1 MEGGV
6 ALKQDNHAAVF
17 TPFDRAP
24 LAAAQCLDEVYRAF
38 GRYDVD
44 WFWCAQCFGPDDKK
58 RMRAYPDP
66 RTAPAEAFS
75 GIYSEHP
82 TCSGGET
89 TFLHWLPRAIELQFL
104 AKGIDPSLTVQ
115 MFRLGMLA
123 WPDAEIQALRRLF
136 CRIAL
141 NWWTSG
147 DITPL
152 QLTPNRGVRI
162 HDRTIGRRLM
172 EVLCA
177 LRVDMGSVAEALV
190 DIDTPTAW
198 FSLLDAFQ
206 ADAVLGDSVYYVL
219 HDDEDETA
227 FRRAHAALNSF
238 ARVGVSRYISRQG
251 LVEKWETAALG
262 DPALADAISDA
273 EMLFDAYRVEQSE
286 AEAADDREAIRVAI
300 RCRA

>member
-1 MEGGV
+1 M
-6 ALKQDNHAAVF
+6 ALKQDNHAGVF
-17 TPFDRAP
+17 MPFDRAP
-24 LAAAQCLDEVYRAF
+24 AAAAQCLDDAYRAF
-38 GRYDVD
+38 GRHDID

-58 RMRAYPDP
+58 RMRAYPNP

-75 GIYSEHP
+75 GIHNEHP

-104 AKGIDPSLTVQ
+104 AKAIDPSLTVQ

-123 WPDAEIQALRRLF
+123 WPDAETQVLRRLF

-147 DITPL
+147 DIVPL
-152 QLTPNRGVRI
+152 QLTPDRGVRI

-177 LRVDMGSVAEALV
+177 LRVDMASVAEALV

-206 ADAVLGDSVYYVL
+206 AETVLGDCVYYVL
-219 HDDEDETA
+219 HDDEDEA
-227 FRRAHAALNSF
+227 VFRSAHAALNRC
-238 ARVGVSRYISRQG
+238 ARAGLGRHLSRQK
-251 LVEKWETAALG
+251 LVERWETAALA

-273 EMLFDAYRVEQSE
+273 DILFDAYYIRQNE
-286 AEAADDREAIRVAI
+286 AEAAGDREAIRLAI
-300 RCRA
+300 QCGASS